1 MNDLSIVKVSVE
13 SVKSVNWLWERINRK
28 TERNDMLVVALRA
41 LFLIGVMSWY
51 SAAIMSM
58 INDYFRAEFT
68 EYLQKDPIPS
78 SVAPPKTNQE
88 SSKIV
93 ITSPTQQQQHH
104 HPQTIEN
111 LFDSIDNTNN
121 DQQQQHF
128 GINELAERNGCGS
141 VGSSSGGIDIENSK
155 THCDKDV
162 ISMRLLFGKSNH
174 SYDVCVSDSRAWM
187 VEWSFVRSTIHPFIV
202 HPMSNV
208 DAMKSS
214 RVN

>member
-1 MNDLSIVKVSVE
+1 
-13 SVKSVNWLWERINRK
+13 
-28 TERNDMLVVALRA
+28 MLVVALRG

-88 SSKIV
+88 SSTIV
-93 ITSPTQQQQHH
+93 ITSPTHHH
-104 HPQTIEN
+104 HPPTIEN

-141 VGSSSGGIDIENSK
+141 GSSSSGGIDIENSK

-162 ISMRLLFGKSNH
+162 ILMRLLFGRSNH
-174 SYDVCVSDSRAWM
+174 SYDVCVSDSRA
-187 VEWSFVRSTIHPFIV
+187 
-202 HPMSNV
+202 
-208 DAMKSS
+208 
-214 RVN
+214 